1 MRCCV
6 RRTKCGV
13 HRTLTLADEKI
24 MKPMPKE
31 SEWKYDENGRVSN
44 RALAEMIVS
53 SLYYAKPPVV
63 TDKNYDRAVDIAEE
77 EINVV
82 DIMGKEHL
90 KEKQNNK
97 GSQQSGAGYP
107 PQGVGSPDP

>member
-1 MRCCV
+1 M
-6 RRTKCGV
+6 
-13 HRTLTLADEKI
+13 TLADEEI
-24 MKPMPKE
+24 MKPKPEE

-63 TDKNYDRAVDIAEE
+63 ADKDYDRAVDIAEE

-82 DIMGKEHL
+82 DIMGKGNL
-90 KEKQNNK
+90 KERQNNK
-97 GSQQSGAGYP
+97 GSQQSGPGYP